1 VKLPL
6 LGLGTWDIRGHE
18 CTTIVKLA
26 LALGYRHIDTAHY
39 YDNHEAIGKGIEGFD
54 RHKLFI
60 TSKFNIEQ
68 LASQDI
74 AGSVEETCDLALE
87 QLGTGYLDLYLIHW
101 PRRTRP
107 LTEIFKSIELLV
119 KKGKIKKAGVS
130 NFTAHHLKDLLD
142 DGHKPA
148 ANQVEFHPYLYQK
161 ELWEYCKLQHIPLIA
176 YRPFGKGVVLKD
188 PLLKKIGSH
197 YNKTPAQIVLRWLA
211 QKEIP
216 TIPKASSE
224 THLEGNID
232 IFDFSLT
239 DDEMQHIDHLN
250 KNKRFC
256 GADDPEFDY

>member
-1 VKLPL
+1 MKLPPI
-6 LGLGTWDIRGHE
+6 GLGTWNLRGHE
-18 CTTIVKLA
+18 CTKVVKLA
-26 LALGYRHIDTAHY
+26 LALGYHHIDTAHDY
-39 YDNHEAIGKGIEGFD
+39 ENHEAIREGIEGFD

-60 TSKFNIEQ
+60 TSKFTIEQ
-68 LASQDI
+68 LGPQDI

-87 QLGTGYLDLYLIHW
+87 QLGTDYLDLYLIHW
-101 PRRTRP
+101 PRRTWP
-107 LTEIFKSIELLV
+107 LTEIFKSMELLV

-161 ELWEYCKLQHIPLIA
+161 ELWDYCKLEGIQLIA
-176 YRPFGKGVVLKD
+176 HRPFGKGPILKD

-197 YNKTPAQIVLRWLA
+197 YNKSPSQVVLRWLV

-224 THLEGNID
+224 KHLEENIN
-232 IFDFSLT
+232 IFDFALT
-239 DDEMQHIDHLN
+239 ADEMKHIDHLN
-250 KNKRFC
+250 KSKRFC
-256 GADDPEFDY
+256 GAEDPEFKY